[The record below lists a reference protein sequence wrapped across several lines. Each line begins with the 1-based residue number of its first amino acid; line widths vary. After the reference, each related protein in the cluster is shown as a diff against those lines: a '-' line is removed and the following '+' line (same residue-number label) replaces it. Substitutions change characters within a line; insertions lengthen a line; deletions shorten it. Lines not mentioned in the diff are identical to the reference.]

1 MPEFTSAQWVL
12 AVLAAFGMGI
22 SKAGFAGVGLFHVIV
37 FALLF
42 GARDSTG
49 VVLPMPLVSDVCA
62 VIAFRRTARM
72 DQLRRML
79 PPACVGIIA
88 GAAMMGRIS
97 DALFKPIIGWIILAM
112 TVMQAVRMFRPEAFG
127 TVPHTRA
134 FAWASGLLAGVTTMF
149 ANAASPVMSIYFLSI
164 SLPKLEF
171 VGTSAWF
178 FFIINAFKVPFSAWL
193 GLIHGSTLL
202 FNLILV
208 PAIVLGLFLGGW
220 LTHRVP
226 QRLFDGLMLG
236 FAALAALRLIG
247 LF

>member
-1 MPEFTSAQWVL
+1 MTHAQWGL

-49 VVLPMPLVSDVCA
+49 VVLPMLLVSDVCA
-62 VIAFRRTARM
+62 VIAFRRQARW
-72 DQLRRML
+72 DYLRRML
-79 PPACVGIIA
+79 PPACVGIVF

-97 DALFKPIIGWIILAM
+97 DEMFRPLIGWIVLVLTALQTI
-112 TVMQAVRMFRPEAFG
+112 RMSRPELFG
-127 TVPHTRA
+127 RVPHTHT
-134 FAWASGLLAGVTTMF
+134 FAWGSGLLAGVTTML
-149 ANAASPVMSIYFLSI
+149 ANAASPIMSIYFLAN

-171 VGTSAWF
+171 VGTTAWF
-178 FFIINAFKVPFSAWL
+178 FLIINAFKVPFSVWL
-193 GLIHGSTLL
+193 GLIHGSTLF

-208 PAIVLGLFLGGW
+208 PAIVLGLALGGW
-220 LTHRVP
+220 LTHRIP
-226 QRLFDGLMLG
+226 QRLFDSLMLA
-236 FAALAALRLIG
+236 FAAVAAFRLVG